1 MYIQINSKI
10 VFVFMLAFA
19 LCYSDS
25 LDVQEEELTKPIG
38 QTIIGSGLLAGGII
52 LSIPSIIY
60 LSKTDFYNDY
70 PDGLRTF
77 SLIISFIPFAWIVS
91 GSILTV
97 NAGVKWKEYNQ
108 SKIPAQ
114 ELSIIVYF

>member
-1 MYIQINSKI
+1 MPINIKI
-10 VFVFMLAFA
+10 VLVIMLVFAF
-19 LCYSDS
+19 CYSDS
-25 LDVQEEELTKPIG
+25 LDAQEEELTKPIA

-60 LSKTDFYNDY
+60 LKETDFYDGY

-77 SLIISFIPFAWIVS
+77 SLIISFVPFAWIVS

-97 NAGVKWKEYNQ
+97 NAGVKWKKYNQ
-108 SKIPAQ
+108 SRIPTQ